1 MDLETDWIVLKSLSE
16 LHRSSYETNES
27 DIFVEKD
34 VVELV
39 STQDAGRGLRSTCDL
54 ASGQVSSRK
63 YNFQQLAW
71 QRCHEFV
78 FQ

>member
-16 LHRSSYETNES
+16 LHRSSYESES
-27 DIFVEKD
+27 DIFAEKD
-34 VVELV
+34 AVELV
-39 STQDAGRGLRSTCDL
+39 STEDAGRGLRSTCDL

-78 FQ
+78 FE

>member
-16 LHRSSYETNES
+16 LHRSSYDES
-27 DIFVEKD
+27 DIFAAKD
-34 VVELV
+34 AVELV
-39 STQDAGRGLRSTCDL
+39 STQDAGRGLRSTCDI

-63 YNFQQLAW
+63 YNFQQSAW

>member
-16 LHRSSYETNES
+16 LHRSSYENES
-27 DIFVEKD
+27 EIFAEKD
-34 VVELV
+34 AVELV
-39 STQDAGRGLRSTCDL
+39 STEDAGRGLRSTCDL

-63 YNFQQLAW
+63 YNFQQSAW